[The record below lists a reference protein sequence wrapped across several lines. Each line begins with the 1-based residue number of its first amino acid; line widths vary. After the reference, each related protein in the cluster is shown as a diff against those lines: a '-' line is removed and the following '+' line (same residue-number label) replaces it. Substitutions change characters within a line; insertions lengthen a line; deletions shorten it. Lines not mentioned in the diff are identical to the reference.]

1 MDQVGAFDLA
11 SNLGFCFITLQLR
24 DDSAYRDNDVLLIDR
39 LYENNDDGDSQCS
52 NLNNHSNETT

>member
-39 LYENNDDGDSQCS
+39 LYENNDDGDSLK
-52 NLNNHSNETT
+52 N